1 VNHFEFW
8 YSEMA
13 FPYRENNEPTV
24 NTIFGYGKGEVGRFT
39 LPMVYMLRQIKL
51 FKREIF

>member
-1 VNHFEFW
+1 MNHFEFW
-8 YSEMA
+8 HLEMA

-39 LPMVYMLRQIKL
+39 LGLVRILMSFKNL
-51 FKREIF
+51 KRELF